1 MDVTFDADDL
11 IKVVGITVILITV
24 ASALIDFGAAALL

>member
-11 IKVVGITVILITV
+11 IKVVGITVVLITV
-24 ASALIDFGAAALL
+24 AKALIEFGGAAL

>member
-11 IKVVGITVILITV
+11 IKVVGITVVLIAV
-24 ASALIDFGAAALL
+24 AKALIEFGAAAL